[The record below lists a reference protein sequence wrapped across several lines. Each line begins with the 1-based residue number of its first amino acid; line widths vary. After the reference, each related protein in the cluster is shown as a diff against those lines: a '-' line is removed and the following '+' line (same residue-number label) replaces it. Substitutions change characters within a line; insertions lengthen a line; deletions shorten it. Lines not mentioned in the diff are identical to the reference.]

1 MGAIDLRS
9 DTMTQ
14 PSPEMRRAMYEA
26 ELGDDVYGEDPT
38 VNRLEAVAAERVGK
52 EAALLVASGTMGNL
66 VCALTHCSRGDEM
79 IVGADA
85 HIFLNETGGVAAF
98 GGIQTR
104 PLPNDARGMMDPDQV
119 EDAIRPEG
127 LHYPPTGLVCLENT
141 HNRGNGA
148 AFTAEEMGAVT
159 RVAHAH
165 GVPVYL
171 DGARLFNA
179 AVALGVPAAE
189 LAAQADSLSFC
200 LSKGL
205 ACPVGSVVC
214 GTAEFVA
221 RARKVRKMLGGGM
234 RQAGVFAAAGLVAL
248 DGMVERLAED
258 HANARRL
265 AQGLATMPGLS
276 IDPAAIQSNIVIV
289 EVTDRETQGLIGGLK
304 ARGVLASLS
313 GGKGVRFVT
322 HYGITPADIDRALE
336 VVKMA
341 VREDRAV
348 V

>member
-9 DTMTQ
+9 DTVTQ
-14 PSPEMRRAMYEA
+14 PTPEMRRAMYEA
-26 ELGDDVYGEDPT
+26 ALGDDVYGEDPT
-38 VNRLEAVAAERVGK
+38 VNRLEAVAAARMGK
-52 EAALLVASGTMGNL
+52 AAAVLVASGTMGNL
-66 VCALTHCSRGDEM
+66 ICALAHCSRGDEM

-85 HIFLNETGGVAAF
+85 HIFLNEVGGVPAF
-98 GGIQTR
+98 GGIQVRT
-104 PLPNDARGMMDPDQV
+104 LPNDARGMLDPGQV
-119 EDAIRPEG
+119 EGAIRPEG
-127 LHYPPTGLVCLENT
+127 LHFPPTGLVCLENT
-141 HNRGNGA
+141 HNRGSGA
-148 AFTAEEMGAVT
+148 ALTAEEMGAVT
-159 RVAHAH
+159 RVAHAR
-165 GVPVYL
+165 GVPVHL

-214 GTAEFVA
+214 GTAEFIA

-248 DGMVERLAED
+248 DAMVERLAED
-258 HANARRL
+258 HANAQHM
-265 AQGLATMPGLS
+265 AQGLAAMPGLS
-276 IDPAAIQSNIVIV
+276 IDPAAIQSNFVIV
-289 EVTDRETQGLIGGLK
+289 DVLEREAQGLIGDLK

-313 GGKGVRFVT
+313 AGKGVRFVT
-322 HYGITPADIDRALE
+322 HYGITPADIDHALE
-336 VVKMA
+336 VVEM
-341 VREDRAV
+341 VIREGRAV

>member
-9 DTMTQ
+9 DTVTQ

-52 EAALLVASGTMGNL
+52 EAAVLVASGTMGNL

-85 HIFLNETGGVAAF
+85 HIFLNEVGGAASL
-98 GGIQTR
+98 GGIQVR
-104 PLPNDARGMMDPDQV
+104 ALANDARGMLDPGQV
-119 EDAIRPEG
+119 EGAIRPEG
-127 LHYPPTGLVCLENT
+127 LHFPPTGLVCLENT
-141 HNRGNGA
+141 HNRGSGA
-148 AFTAEEMGAVT
+148 VFTAEEMGAVT

-165 GVPVYL
+165 GVPVHL

-200 LSKGL
+200 LPKGL

-221 RARKVRKMLGGGM
+221 RARKARKMLGGGM

-265 AQGLATMPGLS
+265 AQGLASMPGLF

-289 EVTDRETQGLIGGLK
+289 EVTDREAQGLIGGLK
-304 ARGVLASLS
+304 ARGVLASPS
-313 GGKGVRFVT
+313 AGKGVRFVT

-336 VVKMA
+336 VVEMA
-341 VREDRAV
+341 VRESRAGV
-348 V
+348 